1 MDVETSGAIEQLGRR
16 IDALE
21 VSLRSEFRAGFAKLG
36 SRFDGL
42 EPRFDGLESRF
53 DTMESGLEARF
64 AENRRHTD
72 VLFESLR
79 DDIRM
84 LAEAFATL
92 SAKRTPTEGNCPDSG
107 VNEGRS
113 LRRRLHAHLSRA
125 DVSRRR
131 VSGLLRALR
140 HGRRPAKFA
149 ARGRQRRAAPQQP
162 RRCVRSGDLHRLHE
176 SHHRADGR
184 ARTAGRR
191 VFAGDLREWAACQ
204 HFELYDDVPA
214 VLRSCRQAGL
224 RIGLISNTHRCLAS
238 FQSHFELQGLISA
251 TVSSSDHGFMKPH
264 PSIFSAALQLLG
276 VAPAEAV
283 MVGDSLRQDVEGALR
298 AGMRGDSAEPRRQCR
313 ARRYRR
319 RASAGDTLASR
330 APGSGHWIIG

>member
-92 SAKRTPTEGNCPDSG
+92 SAKRDSD
-107 VNEGRS
+107 
-113 LRRRLHAHLSRA
+113 RR
-125 DVSRRR
+125 
-131 VSGLLRALR
+131 
-140 HGRRPAKFA
+140 
-149 ARGRQRRAAPQQP
+149 
-162 RRCVRSGDLHRLHE
+162 
-176 SHHRADGR
+176 
-184 ARTAGRR
+184 
-191 VFAGDLREWAACQ
+191 
-204 HFELYDDVPA
+204 
-214 VLRSCRQAGL
+214 
-224 RIGLISNTHRCLAS
+224 
-238 FQSHFELQGLISA
+238 
-251 TVSSSDHGFMKPH
+251 
-264 PSIFSAALQLLG
+264 
-276 VAPAEAV
+276 
-283 MVGDSLRQDVEGALR
+283 
-298 AGMRGDSAEPRRQCR
+298 
-313 ARRYRR
+313 
-319 RASAGDTLASR
+319 
-330 APGSGHWIIG
+330 